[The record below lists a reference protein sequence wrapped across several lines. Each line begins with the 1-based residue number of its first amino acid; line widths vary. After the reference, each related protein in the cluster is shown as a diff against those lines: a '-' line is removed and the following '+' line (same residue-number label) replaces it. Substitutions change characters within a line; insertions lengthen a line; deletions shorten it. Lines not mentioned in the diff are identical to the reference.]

1 MSEKTILLAEDD
13 EAHVELF
20 RRALAY
26 SGIPCR
32 LDVVHDGTEVI
43 DYLFVP
49 QGPGRAPREMPDLI
63 LLDLKMPR
71 IGGLQVLQMLRRV
84 RNEDRTQLPPIVV
97 LSSSDLDHDIVE
109 AYRLGARSYIC
120 KPLDFD
126 KFADAVNETVRYW
139 LHLNQPAPANHRS
152 MEFVPEGL

>member
-1 MSEKTILLAEDD
+1 MNEKTILLAEDD

-20 RRALAY
+20 RRALLY

-49 QGPGRAPREMPDLI
+49 KGSVHAPREMPALI

-71 IGGLQVLQMLRRV
+71 MGGLQVLQVLRRV
-84 RNEDRTQLPPIVV
+84 RDEDRTRLPPIVV
-97 LSSSDLDHDIVE
+97 LSSSDLDHDIVD

-126 KFADAVNETVRYW
+126 KFANAVNETVRYW
-139 LHLNQPAPANHRS
+139 LHLNQPVPHHHRS
-152 MEFVPEGL
+152 IELVPEGL